1 MTREEAIARL
11 QDTIDGMKKSVDF
24 AKLRGLPT
32 PNLRKDVETYAMA
45 LDALRMQE
53 KKEQQPQP
61 QQPLTM
67 AELRKMNGETVY
79 CLELNT
85 MVRVSARKTGWITIH
100 YPLPGEYD
108 CCKAL
113 GLTLYRTQP
122 EDTK

>member
-1 MTREEAIARL
+1 MTREEAIVRL
-11 QDTIDGMKKSVDF
+11 QDTHDRMKQTVDY
-24 AKLRGLPT
+24 AKRNGLTP
-32 PNLRKDVETYAMA
+32 PNLSKDIEAYAMA
-45 LDALRMQE
+45 IDALRMQE
-53 KKEQQPQP
+53 KKDQNP